1 MTKVDEVELRASVR
15 SWLSMPSGLNCRVV
29 SLLPKAVR
37 DPRPDLVGITH
48 VGGEL
53 NGDFE
58 LVTALVRPST
68 TRFVSVAG
76 ETSAQRLQADRVYLA
91 CFTADE
97 RFTENQIEVALQL
110 GIGLLRIDN
119 NLKCHRDV
127 PAPIANPVSRTRRE
141 LLGQIGFVECQ
152 LCGVAFSWQACE
164 QSNTESGYVFWNE
177 IWADHHGRLRN
188 ETVSDRRYLC
198 PDCARNL
205 NMLSSLPVEDS

>member
-1 MTKVDEVELRASVR
+1 MTKVDETELRTSVR

-53 NGDFE
+53 IGDFE

-91 CFTADE
+91 CFIADE
-97 RFTENQIEVALQL
+97 RFTENQIEVALRL
-110 GIGLLRIDN
+110 GIGLLRIDD
-119 NLKCHRDV
+119 NLECHRDV
-127 PAPIANPVSRTRRE
+127 PAPIANPIPRTRRE
-141 LLGQIGFVECQ
+141 LLGEIGFVECQ
-152 LCGVAFSWQACE
+152 LCGVAFSWVVTDQ
-164 QSNTESGYVFWNE
+164 TEPEPGYVFWNE

-198 PDCARNL
+198 PDCVRNV
-205 NMLSSLPVEDS
+205 NILSSLPKEAS